1 MITRLTR
8 GIAFS
13 ALLTSVMT
21 ANAVPNV
28 ALFPYQVGQVGT
40 TGRAQVGLVVQGI
53 GTGLYFTVGGGYT
66 LTCQDSPS
74 NLSAE
79 NSQPY
84 FDPDGKHSVAVPVP
98 PATPTRYDIAGFSS
112 WTFYTCHLCE
122 FKHRGR
128 AVEASTTIAAGT
140 SGVSFSFNPSG
151 GLEATRADVAQFPMC
166 KLPPRTGI
174 ATGCLP

>member
-1 MITRLTR
+1 MITKFTS
-8 GIAFS
+8 IA
-13 ALLTSVMT
+13 ALSLLLGSITT
-21 ANAVPNV
+21 ANAIPDVQI
-28 ALFPYQVGQVGT
+28 FPYQVGQVAST
-40 TGRAQVGLVVQGI
+40 ARAQVGLVVQGI
-53 GTGLYFTVGGGYT
+53 GVGVYFTVGGGYT

-74 NLSAE
+74 NLEAT
-79 NSQPY
+79 NSQP
-84 FDPDGKHSVAVPVP
+84 FFKLIGSHSVVVPVP
-98 PATPTRYDIAGFSS
+98 PATPTRYEIAGFSS
-112 WTFYTCHLCE
+112 WPFYTCHLCE

-166 KLPPRTGI
+166 KLPPRRGI